1 MLERAV
7 KELVCVSSEQAWDSD
22 TELSEMLDK
31 FRGRSKHHLCIYAKT
46 LTTADG
52 AFTNITQT

>member
-1 MLERAV
+1 M